1 MCRDC
6 APSTRLYALEPQQP
20 SCPAQREPCPLPAL
34 QEALKAAPPTCLG
47 RGFAPEPELAP
58 LPPKRENFL
67 CSCTQL
73 GLILLVGATSGRR
86 TVVGDQLRSVDNTFT
101 SLSIFIPSS
110 RPSWAFI
117 LFCNLFFFFSPRPLK
132 TILAVSL
139 SHPRVLEWYE
149 IPRKV
154 FKSQTLISLVLFLAM
169 KISSQGYSP
178 DSCWSV
184 LLRILALLG
193 GLFPSSLVRLSSAGL
208 C

>member
-1 MCRDC
+1 MLQ
-6 APSTRLYALEPQQP
+6 SLSLRLSHP
-20 SCPAQREPCPLPAL
+20 
-34 QEALKAAPPTCLG
+34 
-47 RGFAPEPELAP
+47 RGKISFAPAPNSVSFYWLERHQAGEPL
-58 LPPKRENFL
+58 
-67 CSCTQL
+67 L
-73 GLILLVGATSGRR
+73 GTSSEVL
-86 TVVGDQLRSVDNTFT
+86 TTH
-101 SLSIFIPSS
+101 S
-110 RPSWAFI
+110 RPLASLFLLPGHLGH
-117 LFCNLFFFFSPRPLK
+117 LFCSAIFFFFFSPRPLK

>member
-1 MCRDC
+1 M
-6 APSTRLYALEPQQP
+6 RLSA
-20 SCPAQREPCPLPAL
+20 
-34 QEALKAAPPTCLG
+34 
-47 RGFAPEPELAP
+47 

-117 LFCNLFFFFSPRPLK
+117 LFCNFFFFFPRPLK
-132 TILAVSL
+132 AILAVSL

-154 FKSQTLISLVLFLAM
+154 LQVTDSYFFGLIVSHEDPIPGILTWFLLVCPV
-169 KISSQGYSP
+169 K
-178 DSCWSV
+178 DSCTSWWALSFLTCQAV
-184 LLRILALLG
+184 L
-193 GLFPSSLVRLSSAGL
+193 S
-208 C
+208 